1 MQNQLIR
8 VTTKSKTPLYIDI
21 CADEDQKIFVL
32 MNITAFTVGTFF
44 DSAEKA
50 LKECIEVINRVI
62 NYKSDGDKIEALYS
76 PPGGVFLTND
86 EMANILLQPPA
97 AQQSSH
103 AGR

>member
-8 VTTKSKTPLYIDI
+8 VTTRSKTPLYIGI

-50 LKECIEVINRVI
+50 LKECIEVINRVV
-62 NYKSDGDKIEALYS
+62 NYKNDGDKIEALYS
-76 PPGGVFLTND
+76 PSGSAFLTND
-86 EMANILLQPPA
+86 DMANILLQPPP
-97 AQQSSH
+97 AQQPPS
-103 AGR
+103 AGH

>member
-8 VTTKSKTPLYIDI
+8 VTTKSRTPLYIDI
-21 CADEDQKIFVL
+21 CADDDQKIFVL

-50 LKECIEVINRVI
+50 LKECIEVINQVV
-62 NYKSDGDKIEALYS
+62 NYKSDGDRIEALYS
-76 PPGGVFLTND
+76 LPGGAFLTND

-97 AQQSSH
+97 AKQPSS

>member
-21 CADEDQKIFVL
+21 CADDDQKIFIL

-50 LKECIEVINRVI
+50 LKECIEVINQVI
-62 NYKSDGDKIEALYS
+62 NYRSDGDKIETLYS
-76 PPGGVFLTND
+76 PLESVFLTNE
-86 EMANILLQPPA
+86 EMANILLQTPPA
-97 AQQSSH
+97 QQPPS